1 MNDEKQRLLNHA
13 ERLAESLR
21 ELVGR
26 LERAVKAEDMATLA
40 ELQVPFNVWS
50 IDQVRG
56 AAWVLLHQED
66 V

>member
-1 MNDEKQRLLNHA
+1 MNNEKQRVLTHA
-13 ERLAESLR
+13 ERLALSLR
-21 ELVGR
+21 GLVGR
-26 LERAVKAEDMATLA
+26 LERAVKDEDLATLA
-40 ELQVPFNVWS
+40 ELQVPLNVWS